1 MRALLN
7 PLFIFCCIG
16 HFVDHAVMLAY
27 PVTVLALEAE
37 FGWNYG
43 QLIALQT
50 GAIFMFGLGAM
61 PAGWLGDRWSQR
73 GMMAVMFLGI
83 GVAAVAAGIAP
94 TPILLA
100 VALAVIGL
108 FASIYHPI
116 GTTLVARTEI
126 MRGRALGVNG
136 IFGGLGISAGPL
148 IAALLTQHFGW
159 RAAFVVPGIVC
170 IGIGLA
176 FLWLVPRTDRHAV
189 AKAAQEDA
197 AAPRAAGALRTFLVI
212 LAVTAVVGFLF
223 QSTSNAMPKIFEDR
237 LTFLHGDL
245 GAIGWY
251 LFAAFVVGAGFQ
263 YLGGWMADLL
273 PLGRLA
279 VIVMAGQGVAMLLA
293 AKAMDWPMFA
303 AAMAVSALLMGT
315 QPITDTLIAHYVP
328 RDWHSRAYGVRF
340 LVAII
345 VGSAAVP
352 LIGII
357 RETTGT
363 FDLLFFGGGALALA
377 AALLATTLPR
387 QRANGR

>member
-16 HFVDHAVMLAY
+16 HFVDHALMLAY

-50 GAIFMFGLGAM
+50 GAIFLFGLGAM

-83 GVAAVAAGIAP
+83 GGAAVAAGFAP
-94 TPILLA
+94 SPMLLA
-100 VALAVIGL
+100 VALAGIGL

-116 GTTLVARTEI
+116 GTTLVARNEA

-136 IFGGLGISAGPL
+136 IFGGLGISSGPL
-148 IAALLTQHFGW
+148 IAALLTEHFGW
-159 RAAFVVPGIVC
+159 RTAFIVPGIVC
-170 IGIGLA
+170 VAIGLA
-176 FLWLVPRTDRHAV
+176 FLWLVPRTDRQAV
-189 AKAAQEDA
+189 AKAAREDTE
-197 AAPRAAGALRTFLVI
+197 APRSEGVLRTFLVI

-223 QSTSNAMPKIFEDR
+223 QWTSNAMPKIFEDR

-245 GAIGWY
+245 SAIGWY

-263 YLGGWMADLL
+263 YLGGWLADLV
-273 PLGRLA
+273 PLRRLA
-279 VIVMAGQGVAMLLA
+279 ILVMTAQGVALLLA

-303 AAMAVSALLMGT
+303 AAMAISAFLMGT
-315 QPITDTLIAHYVP
+315 QPITDTLIAHFVP

-352 LIGII
+352 LVGVV

-377 AALLATTLPR
+377 AAVLASSLPR
-387 QRANGR
+387 QQANGR